1 MNEDMSKQNPENQT
15 DLMSQMH
22 MQTLMKSKRNM
33 ETSQI
38 IDDALEEYY
47 SERGLSVP
55 NWKTNK
61 NPQWW
66 IDYLEELGI
75 DKNNP

>member
-1 MNEDMSKQNPENQT
+1 
-15 DLMSQMH
+15 
-22 MQTLMKSKRNM
+22 M
-33 ETSQI
+33 ETAQT
-38 IDDALEEYY
+38 IDEALYQYY
-47 SERGLSVP
+47 TVERGVAVP

>member
-1 MNEDMSKQNPENQT
+1 MEIAQT
-15 DLMSQMH
+15 
-22 MQTLMKSKRNM
+22 
-33 ETSQI
+33 
-38 IDDALEEYY
+38 IDDALNEWY

-55 NWKTNK
+55 QWKTRK

>member
-1 MNEDMSKQNPENQT
+1 
-15 DLMSQMH
+15 
-22 MQTLMKSKRNM
+22 MQTLMKRKRSM
-33 ETSQI
+33 EIAQT

>member
-1 MNEDMSKQNPENQT
+1 
-15 DLMSQMH
+15 
-22 MQTLMKSKRNM
+22 MQTLMKRKRSM
-33 ETSQI
+33 EIAQT

-66 IDYLEELGI
+66 VDYLEEMGI

>member
-1 MNEDMSKQNPENQT
+1 MNEDMSKQNPENHT
-15 DLMSQMH
+15 DLMWQMH
-22 MQTLMKSKRNM
+22 MQTLMKRKRSM
-33 ETSQI
+33 EIAQT

-47 SERGLSVP
+47 SEKGLSVP